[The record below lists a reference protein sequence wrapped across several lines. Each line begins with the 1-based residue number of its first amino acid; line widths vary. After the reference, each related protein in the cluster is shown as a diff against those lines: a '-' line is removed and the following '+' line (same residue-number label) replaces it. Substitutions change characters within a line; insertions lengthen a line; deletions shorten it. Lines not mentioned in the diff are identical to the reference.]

1 MTTLTSTSVFS
12 NNCAL
17 ESIIAEATILVNAL
31 TNSPVT
37 ATIVK
42 KANFFNVVVSGLLSI
57 NVGYLCLGN
66 ALATKPI
73 EINQVFFTMKTDTGY
88 VNITS
93 ENLPKIE
100 EMCKTKNEGAKFIFK
115 DGVILCYK

>member
-42 KANFFNVVVSGLLSI
+42 KASFFNIAVASLLSI

-66 ALATKPI
+66 ALASKPI
-73 EINQVFFTMKTDTGY
+73 EINQVFFNMNTSVTEG
-88 VNITS
+88 NFNS
-93 ENLPKIE
+93 ENVSKIE
-100 EMCKTKNEGAKFIFK
+100 DMCKTKNEGAKFVFK

>member
-1 MTTLTSTSVFS
+1 MTTLTNSVVAS
-12 NNCAL
+12 
-17 ESIIAEATILVNAL
+17 VN
-31 TNSPVT
+31 
-37 ATIVK
+37 VK
-42 KANFFNVVVSGLLSI
+42 KANFFNIAVAGLMSI
-57 NVGYLCLGN
+57 NVVYLLLGN
-66 ALATKPI
+66 SLASKPI

-100 EMCKTKNEGAKFIFK
+100 DMCKTKNEGAKFIFK